1 MSLSPDAL
9 TAAHLIERLERL
21 ARAGAEAERL
31 NPAQWNALRFIASA
45 NRFSRTPAALAEFL
59 ASTRGTI
66 SRTLMA
72 LEKNG
77 YVSRDPSPTDGRG
90 VLLSLTPRGENA
102 VRNDPLLALAR
113 DIERATAPHTRQL
126 VDSLA
131 AVLRNA
137 VARNG
142 GRPFGLCHACRHF
155 RGHAQP
161 SSSTP
166 HHCDLLDEP
175 LSEADSRKI
184 CIEHEAA

>member
-1 MSLSPDAL
+1 MSLSPDDAL

-77 YVSRDPSPTDGRG
+77 YVSRDPSPTVSMPAFAQAPISLRPKKPPEPRTTTRSGLRG
-90 VLLSLTPRGENA
+90 
-102 VRNDPLLALAR
+102 
-113 DIERATAPHTRQL
+113 
-126 VDSLA
+126 
-131 AVLRNA
+131 
-137 VARNG
+137 
-142 GRPFGLCHACRHF
+142 
-155 RGHAQP
+155 
-161 SSSTP
+161 
-166 HHCDLLDEP
+166 
-175 LSEADSRKI
+175 
-184 CIEHEAA
+184 